1 MTLISYA
8 PMSTEQQQ
16 LEHAIAAFEAQRL
29 SLGNEMLNMA
39 VAPLKARLAV
49 LLGTAAAPAGEPTQ
63 VLKQVSILFLD
74 VVGSTTLSQHLDP
87 EAIGEVMDGA
97 LSRGT
102 AIVAAHSGKVLQYAG
117 DNILAVFGADVVRE
131 DDAERAVR
139 CGLELLSLGKTLG
152 AEVLAAHGHTGFDV
166 RIGIHTGGVL
176 LGGSVDE
183 DSSIRGLAVNIAA
196 RMEQTAPAGALR
208 ISQDTYT
215 QVRGVFDV
223 EAQGPLAVKGVTTP
237 VTSYLVQRP
246 KPRAFRV
253 ANRGIE
259 GVATR
264 MIGRDAELEALQ
276 AAFKRLV
283 QPGAGLDRVTV
294 IAEAGVGKSRLLDE
308 FRHWAEDRPESYVVF
323 QARAVPQTQVQAYG
337 LLRDM
342 LAWRF
347 EIGDSDSMDVARR
360 KLEAGLL
367 PLFVYDEGETEA
379 QAHAHLLGQLIG
391 LDYTQ
396 SPHVR
401 GIKNDG
407 RQIRNRGFNAAAQAL
422 RRIAAQGGS
431 PLIVYLEDLHWA
443 DDPTLDFIDYLAQV
457 NRDVPMLLVVLTR
470 HTLFERRPQADN
482 KAQRIEL
489 HALNKG
495 HSRDLANELLKK
507 LPDIPAVLRDLITG
521 GADGNPFY
529 MEELVKMLIDQ
540 GAIDTRAAHWAV
552 DANKLVSL
560 QVPPTLTGVLQAR
573 LDGLPK
579 NERHALQLASV
590 IGQNFWDAALAHVE
604 VKAKTEL
611 RGLSQRELVH
621 LKEADQRDDPVREYA
636 FRHQILHQV
645 TYDTV
650 LKRIKR
656 EAHAKTAQWLAEHS
670 GTRAKAL
677 LATAAEHY
685 ERAGD
690 DSNAAEFYTRA
701 AEHAANTFANEAV
714 LDCAARALSL
724 ADPHAYA
731 LRWRVHQVRE
741 RFFDL
746 LGRRDVQRAD
756 LEALSTLADALD
768 DDRLRAEA
776 MLRRAT
782 YALHTS
788 DYEKCETEGQ
798 LAEALATKAGDEE
811 RALLAVQTRA
821 IGMAYRGNAGAA
833 RALAEA
839 ALARAQAIG
848 FLLAQIKLANAAS
861 ICAQLQGDEVSF
873 LRFSEIAVTS
883 CRSLGDRR
891 GYAALLGNVGLSH
904 TALGDFK
911 TACVH
916 LEEALRL
923 NRSLGS
929 RPDEGFIL
937 TLLSHIA
944 LRQGDHA
951 LALTQAETA
960 VAILGETHTK
970 LQLCDALCTL
980 GNAELAMGRHAA
992 SAAAF
997 ERGEAL
1003 AREIG
1008 TRWAIFDALEAQA
1021 RLALACGDRP
1031 HAMATVARLLAEA
1044 GVDATGELRAP
1055 AAGEVDPLK
1064 GLLNPGT
1071 HLTMHHVWSQ
1081 TGDPRAAGALAE
1093 AHRSLMIAADAI
1105 TDAALRHSFLNNI
1118 AEHREIV
1125 ALWAAQGAR

>member
-1 MTLISYA
+1 
-8 PMSTEQQQ
+8 MSTLQQQ
-16 LEHAIAAFEAQRL
+16 LECAIAAFEAQRL
-29 SLGNEMLNMA
+29 PLGDEMVNMA

-49 LLGTAAAPAGEPTQ
+49 LLGTSAAPADEPTQ

-74 VVGSTTLSQHLDP
+74 VAGSTTLSQHLDP

-102 AIVAAHSGKVLQYAG
+102 AIVVAHSGKVLQYAG

-152 AEVLAAHGHTGFDV
+152 AEVLAAHGHAGFDV

-176 LGGSVDE
+176 LGGSLDE
-183 DSSIRGLAVNIAA
+183 DSSIHGLAVNIAA
-196 RMEQTAPAGALR
+196 RMEQTAPPGALR

-215 QVRGVFDV
+215 QVRGVFLV
-223 EAQGPLAVKGVTTP
+223 EAQAPLAVKGVDIP
-237 VTSYLVQRP
+237 ITSYLVQRL

-264 MIGRDAELEALQ
+264 MIGRDAELEVLQ

-294 IAEAGVGKSRLLDE
+294 IAEAGLGKSRLLDE
-308 FRHWAEDRPESYVVF
+308 FRHWAENRPESYVVF

-360 KLEAGLL
+360 KLEGGLI
-367 PLFVYDEGETEA
+367 PLFVEDEGETEA
-379 QAHAHLLGQLIG
+379 KAHAHLLGQLIG

-401 GIKNDG
+401 GIKDDG

-422 RRIAAQGGS
+422 RRIAAQGGT
-431 PLIVYLEDLHWA
+431 PLVVYLEDLHWA
-443 DDPTLDFIDYLAQV
+443 DDPTLDFIDHLAQV
-457 NRDVPMLLVVLTR
+457 NRDVPMLLVVLGR
-470 HTLFERRPQADN
+470 PTLFERRPQGDD

-489 HALNKG
+489 NPLDKTG
-495 HSRDLANELLKK
+495 SRQLADELLKK
-507 LPDIPAVLRDLITG
+507 LPDIPAVLRELITG

-540 GAIDTRAAHWAV
+540 GAIDTRAARWAV
-552 DANKLVSL
+552 DANKLVAL
-560 QVPPTLTGVLQAR
+560 KVPPTLTGVLQSR

-579 NERHALQLASV
+579 AERHALQLASV

-621 LKEADQRDDPVREYA
+621 LKEAEQPDDPVREYA

-714 LDCAARALSL
+714 LDCAARALSV
-724 ADPHAYA
+724 ADPHAHA
-731 LRWRVHQVRE
+731 LRWRLHEARE
-741 RFFDL
+741 RTLDR
-746 LGRRDVQRAD
+746 LGHRDAQLQD
-756 LEALSTLADALD
+756 LESLATLADALD

-776 MLRRAT
+776 ALRRAMF
-782 YALHTS
+782 ALCTS
-788 DYEKCETEGQ
+788 DFEKCETEGQ

-811 RALLAVQTRA
+811 RALLAVQPRA
-821 IGMAYRGNAGAA
+821 VAMAYRGNANDG
-833 RALAEA
+833 RTLAEA
-839 ALARAQAIG
+839 ALARAQERG
-848 FLLAQIKLANAAS
+848 LLRAQGNLATAAS
-861 ICAQLQGDEVSF
+861 ICAQQQGDHVAGW
-873 LRFSEIAVTS
+873 RFTEITLSVNR
-883 CRSLGDRR
+883 RSGNRRGEAITLGNLGISHIFLGD
-891 GYAALLGNVGLSH
+891 L
-904 TALGDFK
+904 K

-923 NRSLGS
+923 NRSLGN
-929 RPDEGFIL
+929 RPDEGKNL
-937 TLLSHIA
+937 AVLSVIA
-944 LRQGDHA
+944 LNLGDDA
-951 LALTQAETA
+951 LALTQAEVA
-960 VAILGETHTK
+960 VAILSEAREAV
-970 LQLCDALCTL
+970 QLCLALTCL
-980 GNAELAMGRHAA
+980 GKAELALGRYAN
-992 SAAAF
+992 SAVAF
-997 ERGEAL
+997 ERAEVL
-1003 AREIG
+1003 AREVG
-1008 TRWAIFDALEAQA
+1008 SRAQLFDTLAAQA
-1021 RLALACGDRP
+1021 RVALACNDQP
-1031 HAMATVARLLAEA
+1031 HALATAVRVLAEA
-1044 GVDATGELRAP
+1044 GVVETGELLAP

-1064 GLLNPGT
+1064 GVLTPIV
-1071 HLTMHHVWSQ
+1071 HLTLHHVWSQ
-1081 TGDPRAAGALAE
+1081 AGDPRAAAALAE
-1093 AHRSLMIAADAI
+1093 AHRCLMADADAI
-1105 TDAALRHSFLNNI
+1105 TDAALRHSSLNNLI
-1118 AEHREIV
+1118 ENREIV
-1125 ALWAAQGAR
+1125 ALWAAQGTR